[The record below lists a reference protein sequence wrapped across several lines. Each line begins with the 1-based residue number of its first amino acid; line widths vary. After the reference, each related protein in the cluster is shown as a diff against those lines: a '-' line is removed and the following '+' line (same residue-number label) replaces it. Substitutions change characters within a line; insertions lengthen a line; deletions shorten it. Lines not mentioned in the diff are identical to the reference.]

1 MCDLGLGTERVSDEF
16 LRAGQRRTDVRRL
29 HLERYLQ
36 VSASPRLDASVH

>member
-16 LRAGQRRTDVRRL
+16 LRVGERRTDVRRL